1 MEAASGFPSDTNML
15 VATCI
20 ARVREAAGL
29 DEHPVLPPPPVVAPR
44 REVAVIAAADVVAAS
59 RAPAPSPSRASTPPR
74 ARTRWPLLAC
84 IFVAATAAGAAVFAS
99 PVGRHP
105 AVSHAT
111 HAAEARAGS
120 AVAATVAFVRARVAR

>member
-1 MEAASGFPSDTNML
+1 MEAAGGLTSDTNIL

-20 ARVREAAGL
+20 ANVREAAGL

-44 REVAVIAAADVVAAS
+44 REVAVIAAADVIAAA
-59 RAPAPSPSRASTPPR
+59 RVPAPATTPPAGPR

-105 AVSHAT
+105 AVARAT
-111 HAAEARAGS
+111 HSAEARAGA
-120 AVAATVAFVRARVAR
+120 AVGATVAFVRARVGR